1 MIKFENKRI
10 TADAYV
16 RRKSDGLTAKAIAA
30 VSYNPDDYEEVTEL
44 PKVIDP
50 VAYNDR
56 VNSLIRERYSLS
68 EELSILRQRD
78 TKPDEFAA
86 YNAYAEQCK
95 AYAKTLMEI
104 GEELNEISTQT

>member
-1 MIKFENKRI
+1 MIKFDNNRI

-30 VSYNPDDYEEVTEL
+30 VSYNPDDYEEVDEL

-50 VAYNDR
+50 AAYNDR
-56 VNSLIRERYSLS
+56 VNALIRERYSLS
-68 EELSILRQRD
+68 EELAVLRQRD
-78 TKPDEFAA
+78 AKPDEFAA

-95 AYAKTLMEI
+95 AYARDLLEI
-104 GEELNEISTQT
+104 GEELGETSAQT